1 MANCYFILRAAF
13 NTQTRIITVNNF
25 KVLLILTACA
35 AVLGLGKSGALA
47 AVSNISET
55 KPCVQLH
62 SLQISEKI
70 DRNLSNS
77 KGTLKEGSALSVDPD
92 EVTGIPKAEARQRF
106 ILNKIYRV
114 QEGTTADDLFIVDEK
129 ANKWAVEDVSDATMG
144 PTTHSVALMVSGNG
158 RVWALIQMF

>member
-1 MANCYFILRAAF
+1 MSAASHKQRSI
-13 NTQTRIITVNNF
+13 NTVNYF
-25 KVLLILTACA
+25 KLLLILTVSA

-47 AVSNISET
+47 AVWNISKTE
-55 KPCVQLH
+55 PGLQLH
-62 SLQISEKI
+62 SLQIAEKS

-77 KGTLKEGSALSVDPD
+77 KGTLKEGSALSIDPD

-129 ANKWAVEDVSDATMG
+129 ANKWAVEDVSEATEG
-144 PTTHSVALMVSGNG
+144 ANTNSVAQIVSGNG
-158 RVWALIQMF
+158 RVWALIQKF

>member
-1 MANCYFILRAAF
+1 MVNHFNIL
-13 NTQTRIITVNNF
+13 V
-25 KVLLILTACA
+25 ILTVSA

-47 AVSNISET
+47 AVLNISET
-55 KPCVQLH
+55 NPGLQLH
-62 SLQISEKI
+62 SLQIAEKS

-77 KGTLKEGSALSVDPD
+77 KGTLKEGSALSIDPD

-129 ANKWAVEDVSDATMG
+129 ANKWAVEDVSEATEG
-144 PTTHSVALMVSGNG
+144 ATTHSVAQIVSGNG
-158 RVWALIQMF
+158 RVWAPIQKF

>member
-1 MANCYFILRAAF
+1 MNP
-13 NTQTRIITVNNF
+13 F
-25 KVLLILTACA
+25 KLLLILTAFA
-35 AVLGLGKSGALA
+35 AVMGLEKSGAVA
-47 AVSNISET
+47 ALSSISEIE
-55 KPCVQLH
+55 PCLQLH
-62 SLQISEKI
+62 SLQIAEKS

-77 KGTLKEGSALSVDPD
+77 KGTLKEGSALSLDPD

-158 RVWALIQMF
+158 KVWALIQMF